1 MRRYVSSI
9 VYNVITQTIGN
20 VGFHKIFCLI
30 FPSCAFVEACG
41 QLAAGFDSPS
51 SDYNHTGF
59 NFASVLAIQFAN
71 ILAYAFLGWYIDKV
85 NPGEYGIPLKWWF
98 FLSPSY
104 WCGLKHEPLPACV
117 TTETSCTIPRHTTH
131 NARPAFNAQ
140 IQVRLEARRRRP

>member
-1 MRRYVSSI
+1 
-9 VYNVITQTIGN
+9 
-20 VGFHKIFCLI
+20 
-30 FPSCAFVEACG
+30 
-41 QLAAGFDSPS
+41 
-51 SDYNHTGF
+51 
-59 NFASVLAIQFAN
+59 VLAIQFAN

-117 TTETSCTIPRHTTH
+117 STGTSCTIPRHTTH